1 MRISIFSLIAI
12 VLGVL
17 LNATLRPFAPVPP
30 VERVPLPA
38 PTVQY
43 QSDVLAGSVVHRLLI
58 PAGSAIVTVAVAENL
73 KTIEA
78 FAQETGAVAALNG
91 GFFDPIN
98 QKSTSYVIRQG
109 ETVAD
114 PRQNDRLINNPDLAN
129 YLDQILDRSEFRR
142 YQCGQ
147 TRQYAIVRHHQP
159 VPANC
164 RLVDALGAGS
174 QLLPEVTLQQE
185 GFLDVVNGQI
195 VRDALGS
202 RQANARSAIGIK
214 PDGSILWV
222 MVAQSD
228 ATGGMSLPDLAAYL
242 KGWGVTSA
250 LNLDGGSSSALFYD
264 GTAFHGKCY
273 RSGDVVDRSV
283 KSVLLVQP

>member
-1 MRISIFSLIAI
+1 MQLTCLKLGLVLEAKESVRISIFSLIAI

-17 LNATLRPFAPVPP
+17 LNTTLRPFAPVPS

-58 PAGSAIVTVAVAENL
+58 PSGSAIVTVAVAENL

-78 FAQETGAVAALNG
+78 FAQETGAVAVLNG
-91 GFFDPIN
+91 GFFDPTN

-142 YQCGQ
+142 YQCGR

-164 RLVDALGAGS
+164 LLVDALGAGS
-174 QLLPEVTLQQE
+174 QLLPEVTLQEE
-185 GFLDVVNGQI
+185 GFLDVVNGQT

-222 MVAQSD
+222 MVAQSA

-242 KGWGVTSA
+242 KVWG
-250 LNLDGGSSSALFYD
+250 
-264 GTAFHGKCY
+264 
-273 RSGDVVDRSV
+273 
-283 KSVLLVQP
+283 